1 MTVSEDGTTK
11 TQAPGMILRCECG
24 VSISASGEENLVM
37 KARDHYLRAHPDLGA
52 DIPAELI
59 LAMAEEE
66 VHL

>member
-1 MTVSEDGTTK
+1 MMSSDGNSIK
-11 TQAPGMILRCECG
+11 TQEAGLILRCECG
-24 VSISASGEENLVM
+24 VIISASGKHDLVA
-37 KARDHYLRAHPDLGA
+37 KTRSHYLAAHPDLGA